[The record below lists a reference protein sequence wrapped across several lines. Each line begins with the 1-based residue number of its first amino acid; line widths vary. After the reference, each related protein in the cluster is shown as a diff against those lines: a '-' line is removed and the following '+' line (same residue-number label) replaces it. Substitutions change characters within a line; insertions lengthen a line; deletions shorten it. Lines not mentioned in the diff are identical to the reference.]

1 MLLRPGDAGGSQR
14 TRPPYLLS
22 RQLLLFAPLHVHQIG
37 VDNALRIA
45 SAADLPGVEPQRFVA
60 ESLDE
65 AERVRHEQNRFSPA
79 LELAEFVQAL
89 VGEALIAHGEHLV
102 HEQHVGVDVNG
113 HRKPE
118 AHIHARRVGLHRRVD
133 ELLQLGELDDLI
145 EPPGD
150 LALRQAQHDAVD
162 EHVLAA

>member
-1 MLLRPGDAGGSQR
+1 M
-14 TRPPYLLS
+14 
-22 RQLLLFAPLHVHQIG
+22 
-37 VDNALRIA
+37 
-45 SAADLPGVEPQRFVA
+45 
-60 ESLDE
+60 
-65 AERVRHEQNRFSPA
+65 RHEQNRFSPA

-133 ELLQLGELDDLI
+133 ELLQFGELDDLI
-145 EPPGD
+145 EPLGD